1 VSPVELKNAQRKA
14 SVKRIWWT
22 VRSLFECSSY
32 PPADQPSVCAIC
44 VPPGARL
51 ILKDISPLMQRD
63 LGLGPEE
70 GGKFIETSIDVLR
83 HRDAIQLTNGRVIP
97 LQLLCEGQR
106 IKVLSLVPVEELVE
120 EAPEARQRADVLIA
134 AAIFTLLVE
143 RTMQILLPWLAGY
156 DVLTGVLQSSC
167 LMVRKVCV
175 CQSLFSSRPAW
186 GAWIETAV
194 TRQTLTRTLVAPRVQ
209 SSPPDH

>member
-1 VSPVELKNAQRKA
+1 MCDYSLYEFPNRLAREGEELVTYRFRLGSLGLVSPVELKNAQRKA

-120 EAPEARQRADVLIA
+120 EAPERASA
-134 AAIFTLLVE
+134 
-143 RTMQILLPWLAGY
+143 
-156 DVLTGVLQSSC
+156 LT
-167 LMVRKVCV
+167 
-175 CQSLFSSRPAW
+175 F
-186 GAWIETAV
+186 
-194 TRQTLTRTLVAPRVQ
+194 
-209 SSPPDH
+209 